1 MRDDSTETRPVA
13 LQVITVDGD
22 MTTATGRLPLDAA
35 RDLVARAVDIGPG
48 DRQIVL
54 TVPRPGDSPRVV
66 VRSSADGD
74 QAAGL
79 LATVRGDL

>member
-1 MRDDSTETRPVA
+1 MRDESTETRPVA
-13 LQVITVDGD
+13 LQVITADGD

-35 RDLVARAVDIGPG
+35 RDLVARALGIRPG

-66 VRSSADGD
+66 VRSSADGAE
-74 QAAGL
+74 AAGL